1 MSEEIAKLTNLQVLK
16 YSANDKYKVPSGITF
31 LTALTFLF
39 PM

>member
-16 YSANDKYKVPSGITF
+16 YSANYKYGVPSEITL